1 MLAAWQASRPLFDER
16 LEAGSLS
23 TIEIAPTEE
32 ALTFGRRWTGAGHDV
47 LLITDYG
54 NGRVLAVNLS
64 AHFGTSPRD
73 AVELF
78 QARGYEAIAAAAS
91 RSVHTVILPS
101 SDLTIPIETSSHHI
115 AAGANFAGHADEAG
129 IGQPFIFPKRVAPTP
144 STSPVPMRSSRRLD
158 YEVELAFVTVR
169 DVRSADDVPA
179 TMGLL
184 LCNDFTDRWTLVR
197 GMMSG
202 GEMGTSG
209 FADAKGQQGFL
220 PVGPLFVVP
229 RNLERFY
236 PRIELSLYVNGR
248 LRQRAR
254 AGNMIWGPA
263 EIIDQTFQRTDWSF
277 GLAGR
282 ETALL
287 PNGMIPARTLILSGT
302 PEGVIFR
309 PVNVWWAPPYLDPG
323 DEVIARATHLGTLRN
338 TITR

>member
-16 LEAGSLS
+16 LEAVSLS

-32 ALTFGRRWTGAGHDV
+32 ALTFGRRWTGAGHDI
-47 LLITDYG
+47 LLITDYR
-54 NGRVLAVNLS
+54 NGQVLAVNLS

-73 AVELF
+73 AVELL
-78 QARGYEAIAAAAS
+78 QAHGYEAIAAAAS
-91 RSVHTVILPS
+91 RSVHTVTLPS
-101 SDLTIPIETSSHHI
+101 SNLTIPIETSGHHI

-129 IGQPFIFPKRVAPTP
+129 IGQPFIFPKRVRPTP
-144 STSPVPMRSSRRLD
+144 FASPVPVGGSRRLD
-158 YEVELAFVTVR
+158 YEVELAFVPLR
-169 DVRSADDVPA
+169 DVRSAQDVPA

-184 LCNDFTDRWTLVR
+184 LCNDFTDRWMLVR

-209 FADAKGQQGFL
+209 FADGKGREGFL

-236 PRIELSLYVNGR
+236 PTIELSLYVNGR
-248 LRQRAR
+248 LRQRAK

-263 EIIDQTFQRTDWSF
+263 EIIDQAFQRTDWSF
-277 GLAGR
+277 RFAGH
-282 ETALL
+282 ETSLL

-309 PVNVWWAPPYLDPG
+309 PINFWWAFPSTSGGPRRTSIPG
-323 DEVIARATHLGTLRN
+323 
-338 TITR
+338 TR